1 MKNPVLPRPL
11 DDLSQI
17 GFLLGRAYY
26 SYMGF
31 LEHLLKETGLGDHI
45 QPGMGS
51 LLFALFREDD
61 RTISEVARELQ
72 LARSTMTGMVAR
84 MKQARLIRVVKCR
97 QDSRAVRLRL
107 TPLARSLEPR
117 CQDLA
122 ARVERILSGDLSA
135 TESRDLRRS
144 LTTVIGTINARLGP
158 PRGKPVASGI
168 FSAVAGSPGSI

>member
-1 MKNPVLPRPL
+1 MPSTPDELNQV
-11 DDLSQI
+11 

-26 SYMGF
+26 SYIGL
-31 LEHLLKETGLGDHI
+31 LEQMLADACLGECCK
-45 QPGMGS
+45 PGMGS

-72 LARSTMTGMVAR
+72 VARSTMTGMVAR
-84 MKQARLIRVVKCR
+84 MKKARLISVVKCR

-117 CQDLA
+117 CQELA

-144 LTTVIGTINARLGP
+144 LTTVIGTINARFGS
-158 PRGKPVASGI
+158 PRGKPVAS
-168 FSAVAGSPGSI
+168 

>member
-1 MKNPVLPRPL
+1 MNHHVSPPAS
-11 DDLSQI
+11 DELSQS

-26 SYMGF
+26 SYIGF
-31 LEHLLKETGLGDHI
+31 LERLLDETGLGEHI
-45 QPGMGS
+45 KPGMGS

-84 MKQARLIRVVKCR
+84 MKKARLISVVKCR

-117 CQDLA
+117 CHELA
-122 ARVERILSGDLSA
+122 ARVERILSGDLSVA
-135 TESRDLRRS
+135 ESRDLRRS
-144 LTTVIGTINARLGP
+144 LNTVIGTINAQLGS
-158 PRGKPVASGI
+158 PRAEPVA
-168 FSAVAGSPGSI
+168 A